1 MLAAPVIGRSQT
13 KAGSPSLGVSESVG
27 PAEPDADDSSE
38 AAIDVEGGDPD
49 APGMELE
56 ADGMQAVRT
65 RSVAVRTR
73 QDRDMGVEW
82 YSPCHGTMR
91 R

>member
-13 KAGSPSLGVSESVG
+13 NAGSPPPGVSESVG
-27 PAEPDADDSSE
+27 SAEPDADGSPEGASD
-38 AAIDVEGGDPD
+38 ADGGDPD
-49 APGMELE
+49 APGRGLD

-65 RSVAVRTR
+65 RNAAVRSR
-73 QDRDMGVEW
+73 QGRDIGLKSYM
-82 YSPCHGTMR
+82 PCHGTMR

>member
-13 KAGSPSLGVSESVG
+13 NAGSPPLGVSESVG
-27 PAEPDADDSSE
+27 SADPDPDGS
-38 AAIDVEGGDPD
+38 AAGASDPEGGEPD
-49 APGMELE
+49 APGAGLE

-65 RSVAVRTR
+65 SSAAVRRR
-73 QDRDMGVEW
+73 QGRDIGVKW
-82 YSPCHGTMR
+82 YTPRHGTMR

>member
-13 KAGSPSLGVSESVG
+13 NAGSPPLGVSESVG
-27 PAEPDADDSSE
+27 SAEPDADGSPEGATD
-38 AAIDVEGGDPD
+38 AEGGDPD
-49 APGMELE
+49 APGIGLE

-65 RSVAVRTR
+65 RSVAVRRR
-73 QDRDMGVEW
+73 QNRDMGVKW
-82 YSPCHGTMR
+82 YTPCHGTMR

>member
-13 KAGSPSLGVSESVG
+13 KAGSPPLGVSESAG
-27 PAEPDADDSSE
+27 SPEPDADGSPEGAPD
-38 AAIDVEGGDPD
+38 AEGGDPD
-49 APGMELE
+49 AAGMGLD

-65 RSVAVRTR
+65 RSVAVRR
-73 QDRDMGVEW
+73 LQDRDMGVEW
-82 YSPCHGTMR
+82 YTARHGTMR